1 MIYHC
6 VHIFDGGAVGL
17 DNDRKYQL
25 RNHMEGVVA
34 GKLNEMLNKSGSCKC
49 DICRM
54 DIMAYALNLLEPKY
68 VVTDK
73 GDLFSRLEEFTPQA
87 EIDVEIAL
95 TEAIKVI
102 SKNPRHK

>member
-1 MIYHC
+1 MDSDKK
-6 VHIFDGGAVGL
+6 F
-17 DNDRKYQL
+17 QL
-25 RNHMEGVVA
+25 RNHMESVVA
-34 GKLNEMLNKSGSCKC
+34 GKLKGMLEKSSSCKC

-102 SKNPRHK
+102 SQNPRHK

>member
-1 MIYHC
+1 MG
-6 VHIFDGGAVGL
+6 VAFL
-17 DNDRKYQL
+17 NSDRNFQL
-25 RNHMEGVVA
+25 RNHMESVVN
-34 GKLNEMLNKSGSCKC
+34 GKLNEMLKKGDFCKC
-49 DICRM
+49 DVCRM
-54 DIMAYALNLLEPKY
+54 DMMAYALNLLEPKY

-73 GDLFSRLEEFTPQA
+73 GDLYSRLEEFTPQA